1 MVGSAITFARI
12 GMNCEPI
19 VVEADL
25 KRGLPGISVTGM
37 LSQEAK
43 EARERITPAI
53 TNSGFDFPAKK
64 ITINFSPAETPKM
77 GTHYDLA
84 MAVSILRNQE
94 ELNISSNAVFFGE
107 LSLGGEV
114 KWVRGLL
121 PLAVEAW
128 KQGYEKIYVPYENRH
143 ELFCIPQDKI
153 VPIRHLS
160 DIVDETIIKEE
171 SEFKFEET
179 RKNTDGD
186 FSDIKGQDDLISYFL
201 LAAAGKH
208 HMLVVGPPGTGKTMC
223 ASRLPGIMPDLTAE
237 EVIDVNMIYS
247 IASLSSSHSQWIF
260 DRPFRAPHSN
270 SSMRALIGGGP
281 KILPGE
287 ISLAHKGILFLDEF
301 LEFHADVLQALR
313 TVLERKEVF
322 LSMRSGASVYPADFL
337 LIAAANP
344 CPCGYYETD
353 GVCRCTMHDVI
364 RYRRKLQN
372 PLTDRIDIQIQT
384 DCVKYKTLNTYS
396 KYSSAEMKLL
406 VEHLRKKQAIRYTGE
421 NFSLNSDIPADKI
434 RQYCPMTF
442 DAERLLEKIM
452 DEQIL
457 SARGCHKILRLART
471 LADFNEEEVI
481 NEADIKKA
489 SQMRCLDIPAQ
500 G

>member
-1 MVGSAITFARI
+1 MVGSAVTFARI
-12 GMNCEPI
+12 GMNCEPV

-53 TNSGFDFPAKK
+53 TNSGFDFPSKK

-84 MAVSILRNQE
+84 MAVSILKNQE
-94 ELNISSNAVFFGE
+94 DLDISPNTAFFGE
-107 LSLGGEV
+107 LSLGGDV
-114 KWVRGLL
+114 KWVRGIL

-128 KQGYEKIYVPYENRH
+128 KQGFEKIYIPYENRH

-160 DIVDETIIKEE
+160 DVTEELHAEDEGGSESCAPEIKT
-171 SEFKFEET
+171 SI
-179 RKNTDGD
+179 GD
-186 FSDIKGQDDLISYFL
+186 FSDIKGQDDLIFYFL
-201 LAAAGKH
+201 TAAAGNH
-208 HMLVVGPPGTGKTMC
+208 HTLVVGPPGTGKTMC
-223 ASRLPGIMPDLTAE
+223 ASRLPGIMPDLTPE

-247 IASLSSSHSQWIF
+247 IASQSSSHSQWILN
-260 DRPFRAPHSN
+260 RPFRAPHSN

-344 CPCGYYETD
+344 CPCGYYETE
-353 GVCRCTMHDVI
+353 GICRCAMHDVI

-372 PLTDRIDIQIQT
+372 PLTDRIDIQIKT

-396 KYSSAEMKLL
+396 KYSSSEMKLL
-406 VEHLRKKQAIRYTGE
+406 VEHLRKKQFIRFMGE

-471 LADFNEEEVI
+471 LADFEDEEVI
-481 NEADIKKA
+481 SESNIEKA
-489 SQMRCLDIPAQ
+489 SQMRCLDIKS
-500 G
+500 

>member
-1 MVGSAITFARI
+1 MVGSAVTFARI
-12 GMNCEPI
+12 GMNCEPV

-53 TNSGFDFPAKK
+53 TNSGFDFPSKK
-64 ITINFSPAETPKM
+64 ITINFSPAQTPKM

-94 ELNISSNAVFFGE
+94 DLNISSNTAFFGE
-107 LSLGGEV
+107 LSLGGDV

-128 KQGYEKIYVPYENRH
+128 KQGYDKIYIPYENRH
-143 ELFCIPQDKI
+143 ELFCIPNDKI
-153 VPIRHLS
+153 IPIRHLS
-160 DIVDETIIKEE
+160 DLTEDIHVNDENSTEKHTSVRTQIG
-171 SEFKFEET
+171 
-179 RKNTDGD
+179 N
-186 FSDIKGQDDLISYFL
+186 FSDIKGQDDLIFYFL
-201 LAAAGKH
+201 TAAAGNH

-223 ASRLPGIMPDLTAE
+223 ASRLPGIMPDLTPE

-247 IASLSSSHSQWIF
+247 IASQSSSHSQWIF
-260 DRPFRAPHSN
+260 NRPFRSPHSN

-344 CPCGYYETD
+344 CPCGYYETK
-353 GVCRCTMHDVI
+353 GICRCSMHDVI

-396 KYSSAEMKLL
+396 KYSSSEMKQL
-406 VEHLRKKQAIRYTGE
+406 VEHLRKKQAIRFMGE
-421 NFSLNSDIPADKI
+421 NFALNSDIPADKI

-442 DAERLLEKIM
+442 EAEKLLEKIM

-471 LADFNEEEVI
+471 LADFEDEEVI
-481 NEADIKKA
+481 NESNIERA
-489 SQMRCLDIPAQ
+489 SQMRCLDINY
-500 G
+500 

>member
-1 MVGSAITFARI
+1 MVGSAVTFARI
-12 GMNCEPI
+12 GMNCEPV

-53 TNSGFDFPAKK
+53 TNSGFDFPSKK

-84 MAVSILRNQE
+84 MAVSILKNQE
-94 ELNISSNAVFFGE
+94 DLDISPNTAFFGE
-107 LSLGGEV
+107 LSLGGDV
-114 KWVRGLL
+114 KWVRGIL

-128 KQGYEKIYVPYENRH
+128 KQGFEKIYIPYENRH

-160 DIVDETIIKEE
+160 DVTEELHAENEGGSENCAPGIKT
-171 SEFKFEET
+171 SI
-179 RKNTDGD
+179 GD
-186 FSDIKGQDDLISYFL
+186 FSDIKGQDDLIFYFL
-201 LAAAGKH
+201 TAAAGNH
-208 HMLVVGPPGTGKTMC
+208 HTLVVGPPGTGKTMC
-223 ASRLPGIMPDLTAE
+223 ASRLPGIMPDLTPE
-237 EVIDVNMIYS
+237 EVINVNMIYS
-247 IASLSSSHSQWIF
+247 IASQSSSHSQWILN
-260 DRPFRAPHSN
+260 RPFRAPHSN

-344 CPCGYYETD
+344 CPCGYYETE
-353 GVCRCTMHDVI
+353 GICRCAMHDVI

-372 PLTDRIDIQIQT
+372 PLTDRIDIQIKT
-384 DCVKYKTLNTYS
+384 DCVKYKTLNTHS
-396 KYSSAEMKLL
+396 KYSSSEMKLL
-406 VEHLRKKQAIRYTGE
+406 VEHLRKKQFIRFMGE

-471 LADFNEEEVI
+471 LADFEDEEVI
-481 NEADIKKA
+481 SESNIEKA
-489 SQMRCLDIPAQ
+489 SQMRCLDIKS
-500 G
+500 

>member
-1 MVGSAITFARI
+1 MVGSAVTFARI
-12 GMNCEPI
+12 GMNCEPV

-53 TNSGFDFPAKK
+53 TNSGFDFPSKK

-84 MAVSILRNQE
+84 MAVSILKNQE
-94 ELNISSNAVFFGE
+94 DLDISPNTAFFGE
-107 LSLGGEV
+107 LSLGGDV
-114 KWVRGLL
+114 KWVRGIL

-128 KQGYEKIYVPYENRH
+128 KQGFEKIYIPYENRH

-160 DIVDETIIKEE
+160 DVTEELHAENEGGSENCAPGIKT
-171 SEFKFEET
+171 SI
-179 RKNTDGD
+179 GD
-186 FSDIKGQDDLISYFL
+186 FSDIKGQDDLIFYFL
-201 LAAAGKH
+201 TAAAGNH
-208 HMLVVGPPGTGKTMC
+208 HTLVVGPPGTGKTMC
-223 ASRLPGIMPDLTAE
+223 ASRLPGIMPDLTPE
-237 EVIDVNMIYS
+237 EVINVNMIYS
-247 IASLSSSHSQWIF
+247 IASQSSSHSQWIF
-260 DRPFRAPHSN
+260 NRPFRAPHSN

-344 CPCGYYETD
+344 CPCGYYETE
-353 GVCRCTMHDVI
+353 GICRCAMHDVI

-372 PLTDRIDIQIQT
+372 PLTDRIDIQIKT

-396 KYSSAEMKLL
+396 KYSSSEMKLL
-406 VEHLRKKQAIRYTGE
+406 VEHLRKKQFIRFMGE

-471 LADFNEEEVI
+471 LADFEDEEVI
-481 NEADIKKA
+481 SESNIEKA
-489 SQMRCLDIPAQ
+489 SQMRCLDIKS
-500 G
+500 

>member
-1 MVGSAITFARI
+1 MVGSAVTFARI
-12 GMNCEPI
+12 GMTCEPI

-94 ELNISSNAVFFGE
+94 DLNIPEKSVFFGE
-107 LSLGGEV
+107 LSLGGDV

-128 KQGYEKIYVPYENRH
+128 KQGYEKIYIPYENRH

-153 VPIRHLS
+153 VPVRHLS
-160 DIVDETIIKEE
+160 DII
-171 SEFKFEET
+171 EET
-179 RKNTDGD
+179 SVEVENKVEFSETKNVLSGD
-186 FSDIKGQDDLISYFL
+186 FSDIKGQDNLIFYFL
-201 LAAAGKH
+201 LAAAGNH

-223 ASRLPGIMPDLTAE
+223 ASRLPGIMPDLTPE
-237 EVIDVNMIYS
+237 EVIAVNMIYS
-247 IASLSSSHSQWIF
+247 IASQSSSHSQWISN
-260 DRPFRAPHSN
+260 RPFRSPHSN

-301 LEFHADVLQALR
+301 LEFHSDVLQALR

-322 LSMRSGASVYPADFL
+322 LSMRNGASIYPADFL

-353 GVCRCTMHDVI
+353 GICRCTMHDVV

-384 DCVKYKTLNTYS
+384 DCVKYRTLNTYS

-406 VEHLRKKQAIRYTGE
+406 VEHLRKKQAIRYTNE
-421 NFSLNSDIPADKI
+421 NFYLNSDIPADKI
-434 RQYCPMTF
+434 RQYCPLTF
-442 DAERLLEKIM
+442 EAEKLLEKIM

-471 LADFNEEEVI
+471 LADFKDKEVI
-481 NEADIKKA
+481 SESNIRRA
-489 SQMRCLDIPAQ
+489 SQMRCLDISL
-500 G
+500 

>member
-1 MVGSAITFARI
+1 MVGNAVTFARI
-12 GMNCEPI
+12 GMNCEPV

-43 EARERITPAI
+43 EARDRITPAI
-53 TNSGFDFPAKK
+53 TNSGFDFPSKK
-64 ITINFSPAETPKM
+64 ITINFSPAQTPKM

-94 ELNISSNAVFFGE
+94 DLDISPNTAFFGE
-107 LSLGGEV
+107 LSLGGDV

-128 KQGYEKIYVPYENRH
+128 KQGYDKIYIPYENRH
-143 ELFCIPQDKI
+143 ELFCIPNDKI
-153 VPIRHLS
+153 IPIRHLS
-160 DIVDETIIKEE
+160 DLTEDIHLKNEGGTAERPA
-171 SEFKFEET
+171 T
-179 RKNTDGD
+179 RIPVGD
-186 FSDIKGQDDLISYFL
+186 FSDIKGQDDLIFYFL
-201 LAAAGKH
+201 TAAAGNH

-223 ASRLPGIMPDLTAE
+223 ASRLPGIMPDLTPE

-247 IASLSSSHSQWIF
+247 IASQSSSHSQWIF
-260 DRPFRAPHSN
+260 NRPFRSPHSN

-344 CPCGYYETD
+344 CPCGYYETE
-353 GVCRCTMHDVI
+353 GICRCSMHDVI

-384 DCVKYKTLNTYS
+384 NCVKYRTLNTYS

-406 VEHLRKKQAIRYTGE
+406 VEHLRKKQAIRFMGE
-421 NFSLNSDIPADKI
+421 NFALNSDIPADKI

-442 DAERLLEKIM
+442 EAERLLEKIM

-471 LADFNEEEVI
+471 LADFEDEEVI
-481 NEADIKKA
+481 NESNIEKA
-489 SQMRCLDIPAQ
+489 SHMRCLDINYQP
-500 G
+500 

>member
-1 MVGSAITFARI
+1 MVGSAVTFARI
-12 GMNCEPI
+12 GMNCEPV

-53 TNSGFDFPAKK
+53 TNSGFDFPSKK

-84 MAVSILRNQE
+84 MAVSILKNQE
-94 ELNISSNAVFFGE
+94 DLDISPNTAFFGE
-107 LSLGGEV
+107 LSLGGDV
-114 KWVRGLL
+114 KWVRGIL

-128 KQGYEKIYVPYENRH
+128 KQGFEKIYIPYENRH

-160 DIVDETIIKEE
+160 DVTEELHAEDEGGSENCAPEIKT
-171 SEFKFEET
+171 SI
-179 RKNTDGD
+179 GD
-186 FSDIKGQDDLISYFL
+186 FSDIKGQDDLIFYFL
-201 LAAAGKH
+201 TAAAGNH
-208 HMLVVGPPGTGKTMC
+208 HTLVVGPPGTGKTMC
-223 ASRLPGIMPDLTAE
+223 ASRLPGIMPDLTPE

-247 IASLSSSHSQWIF
+247 IASQSSSHSQWIF
-260 DRPFRAPHSN
+260 NRPFRAPHSN

-344 CPCGYYETD
+344 CPCGYYETE
-353 GVCRCTMHDVI
+353 GICRCAMHDVI

-372 PLTDRIDIQIQT
+372 PLTDRIDIQIKT

-396 KYSSAEMKLL
+396 KYSSSEMKLL
-406 VEHLRKKQAIRYTGE
+406 VEHLRKKQFIRFMGE

-471 LADFNEEEVI
+471 LADFEDEEVI
-481 NEADIKKA
+481 SESNIEKA
-489 SQMRCLDIPAQ
+489 SQMRCLDIKS
-500 G
+500 

>member
-1 MVGSAITFARI
+1 MVGSAVTFARI
-12 GMNCEPI
+12 GMNCEPV

-53 TNSGFDFPAKK
+53 TNSGFDFPSKK

-84 MAVSILRNQE
+84 MAVSILKNQE
-94 ELNISSNAVFFGE
+94 DLDISPNTAFFGE
-107 LSLGGEV
+107 LSLGGDV
-114 KWVRGLL
+114 KWVRGIL

-128 KQGYEKIYVPYENRH
+128 KQGFEKIYIPYENRH

-160 DIVDETIIKEE
+160 DVTEELHAEDEGGSKNCAPGIK
-171 SEFKFEET
+171 T
-179 RKNTDGD
+179 LIGD
-186 FSDIKGQDDLISYFL
+186 FSDIKGQDDLIFYFL
-201 LAAAGKH
+201 TAAAGNH
-208 HMLVVGPPGTGKTMC
+208 HTLVVGPPGTGKTMC
-223 ASRLPGIMPDLTAE
+223 ASRLPGIMPDLTPE
-237 EVIDVNMIYS
+237 EVINVNMIYS
-247 IASLSSSHSQWIF
+247 IASQSSSHSQWIF
-260 DRPFRAPHSN
+260 NRPFRAPHSN

-344 CPCGYYETD
+344 CPCGYYETE
-353 GVCRCTMHDVI
+353 GICRCAMHDVI

-372 PLTDRIDIQIQT
+372 PLTDRIDIQIKT

-396 KYSSAEMKLL
+396 KYSSSEMKLL
-406 VEHLRKKQAIRYTGE
+406 VEHLRKKQFIRFMGE

-471 LADFNEEEVI
+471 LADFEDEEVI
-481 NEADIKKA
+481 SESNIEKA
-489 SQMRCLDIPAQ
+489 SQMRCLDIKS
-500 G
+500 

>member
-1 MVGSAITFARI
+1 MVGSAVTFARI
-12 GMNCEPI
+12 GMTCEPI

-94 ELNISSNAVFFGE
+94 DLNIPEKSVFFGE
-107 LSLGGEV
+107 LSLGGDV

-128 KQGYEKIYVPYENRH
+128 KQGYEKIYIPYENRH

-153 VPIRHLS
+153 VPVRHLS
-160 DIVDETIIKEE
+160 DII
-171 SEFKFEET
+171 EET
-179 RKNTDGD
+179 SVEVENKVEFNESKNVLPGD
-186 FSDIKGQDDLISYFL
+186 FSDIKGQDNLIFYFL
-201 LAAAGKH
+201 LAAAGNH

-223 ASRLPGIMPDLTAE
+223 ASRLPGIMPDLTPE
-237 EVIDVNMIYS
+237 EVIAVNMIYS
-247 IASLSSSHSQWIF
+247 IASQSSSHSQWISN
-260 DRPFRAPHSN
+260 RPFRSPHSN

-301 LEFHADVLQALR
+301 LEFHSDVLQALR

-322 LSMRSGASVYPADFL
+322 LSMRNGASVYPADFL

-353 GVCRCTMHDVI
+353 GICRCTMHDVV

-384 DCVKYKTLNTYS
+384 DCVKYRTLNTYS

-406 VEHLRKKQAIRYTGE
+406 VEHLRKKQAIRYTNE
-421 NFSLNSDIPADKI
+421 NFYLNSDIPADKI
-434 RQYCPMTF
+434 RQYCPLTF
-442 DAERLLEKIM
+442 EAEKLLEKIM

-471 LADFNEEEVI
+471 LADFKDKEVI
-481 NEADIKKA
+481 SESNIRRA
-489 SQMRCLDIPAQ
+489 SQMRCLDISL
-500 G
+500 

>member
-1 MVGSAITFARI
+1 MVGSAVTFARI
-12 GMNCEPI
+12 GMNCEPV

-53 TNSGFDFPAKK
+53 TNSGFDFPSKK

-84 MAVSILRNQE
+84 MAVSILKNQE
-94 ELNISSNAVFFGE
+94 DLDISPNTAFFGE
-107 LSLGGEV
+107 LSLGGDV
-114 KWVRGLL
+114 KWVRGIL

-128 KQGYEKIYVPYENRH
+128 KQGFEKIYIPYENRH

-160 DIVDETIIKEE
+160 DVTEELHAEDEGGSKNCAPGIK
-171 SEFKFEET
+171 T
-179 RKNTDGD
+179 LIGD
-186 FSDIKGQDDLISYFL
+186 FSDIKGQDDLIFYFL
-201 LAAAGKH
+201 TAAAGNH
-208 HMLVVGPPGTGKTMC
+208 HTLVVGPPGTGKTMC
-223 ASRLPGIMPDLTAE
+223 ASRLPGIMPDLTPE

-247 IASLSSSHSQWIF
+247 IASQSSSHSQWIF
-260 DRPFRAPHSN
+260 NRPFRAPHSN

-344 CPCGYYETD
+344 CPCGYYETE
-353 GVCRCTMHDVI
+353 GICRCAMHDVI

-372 PLTDRIDIQIQT
+372 PLTDRIDIQIKT

-396 KYSSAEMKLL
+396 KYSSSEMKLL
-406 VEHLRKKQAIRYTGE
+406 VEHLRKKQFIRFMGE

-471 LADFNEEEVI
+471 LADFEDEEVI
-481 NEADIKKA
+481 SESNIEKA
-489 SQMRCLDIPAQ
+489 SQMRCLDIKS
-500 G
+500 

>member
-1 MVGSAITFARI
+1 MVGSAVTFARI
-12 GMNCEPI
+12 GMNCEPV

-53 TNSGFDFPAKK
+53 TNSGFDFPSKK

-84 MAVSILRNQE
+84 MAVSILKNQE
-94 ELNISSNAVFFGE
+94 DLDISPNTAFFGE
-107 LSLGGEV
+107 LSLGGDV
-114 KWVRGLL
+114 KWVRGIL

-128 KQGYEKIYVPYENRH
+128 KQGFEKIYIPYENRH

-160 DIVDETIIKEE
+160 DVTEELHAENEGGSENCAPGIKT
-171 SEFKFEET
+171 SI
-179 RKNTDGD
+179 GD
-186 FSDIKGQDDLISYFL
+186 FSDIKGQDDLIFYFL
-201 LAAAGKH
+201 TAAAGNH
-208 HMLVVGPPGTGKTMC
+208 HTLVVGPPGTGKTMC
-223 ASRLPGIMPDLTAE
+223 ASRLPGIMPDLTPE
-237 EVIDVNMIYS
+237 EVINVNMIYS
-247 IASLSSSHSQWIF
+247 IASQSSSHSQWILN
-260 DRPFRAPHSN
+260 RPFRAPHSN

-344 CPCGYYETD
+344 CPCGYYETE
-353 GVCRCTMHDVI
+353 GICRCAMHDVI

-372 PLTDRIDIQIQT
+372 PLTDRIDIQIKT

-396 KYSSAEMKLL
+396 KYSSSEMKLL
-406 VEHLRKKQAIRYTGE
+406 VEHLRKKQFIRFMGE

-471 LADFNEEEVI
+471 LADFEDEEVI
-481 NEADIKKA
+481 SESNIEKA
-489 SQMRCLDIPAQ
+489 SQMRCLDIKS
-500 G
+500 

>member
-1 MVGSAITFARI
+1 MVGSAVTFARI
-12 GMNCEPI
+12 GMNCEPV

-53 TNSGFDFPAKK
+53 TNSGFDFPSKK

-84 MAVSILRNQE
+84 MAVSILKNQE
-94 ELNISSNAVFFGE
+94 DLDISPNTAFFGE
-107 LSLGGEV
+107 LSLGGDV
-114 KWVRGLL
+114 KWVRGIL

-128 KQGYEKIYVPYENRH
+128 KQGFEKIYIPYENRH

-160 DIVDETIIKEE
+160 DVTEELHAENEGGSENCAPGIKT
-171 SEFKFEET
+171 SI
-179 RKNTDGD
+179 GD
-186 FSDIKGQDDLISYFL
+186 FSDIKGQDDLIFYFL
-201 LAAAGKH
+201 TAAAGNH
-208 HMLVVGPPGTGKTMC
+208 HTLVVGPPGTGKTMC
-223 ASRLPGIMPDLTAE
+223 ASRLPGIMPDLTPE

-247 IASLSSSHSQWIF
+247 IASQSSSHSQWIF
-260 DRPFRAPHSN
+260 NRPFRAPHSN

-344 CPCGYYETD
+344 CPCGYYETE
-353 GVCRCTMHDVI
+353 GICRCAMHDVI

-372 PLTDRIDIQIQT
+372 PLTDRIDIQIKT

-396 KYSSAEMKLL
+396 KYSSSEMKLL
-406 VEHLRKKQAIRYTGE
+406 VEHLRKKQFIRFMGE

-471 LADFNEEEVI
+471 LADFEDEEVI
-481 NEADIKKA
+481 SESNIEKA
-489 SQMRCLDIPAQ
+489 SQMRCLDIKS
-500 G
+500 

>member
-1 MVGSAITFARI
+1 MVGSAVTFARI
-12 GMNCEPI
+12 GMTCEPI

-94 ELNISSNAVFFGE
+94 DLNIPEKSVFFGE
-107 LSLGGEV
+107 LSLGGDV

-128 KQGYEKIYVPYENRH
+128 KQGYEKIYIPYENRH

-153 VPIRHLS
+153 VPVRHLS
-160 DIVDETIIKEE
+160 DII
-171 SEFKFEET
+171 EET
-179 RKNTDGD
+179 SVEVENKVEFSETKNVLSGD
-186 FSDIKGQDDLISYFL
+186 FSDIKGQDNLIFYFL
-201 LAAAGKH
+201 LAAAGNH

-223 ASRLPGIMPDLTAE
+223 ASRLPGIMPDLTPE
-237 EVIDVNMIYS
+237 EVIAVNMIYS
-247 IASLSSSHSQWIF
+247 IASQSSSHSQWISN
-260 DRPFRAPHSN
+260 RPFRSPHSN

-301 LEFHADVLQALR
+301 LEFHSDVLQALR

-322 LSMRSGASVYPADFL
+322 LSMRNGASVYPADFL

-353 GVCRCTMHDVI
+353 GICRCTMHDVV

-384 DCVKYKTLNTYS
+384 DCVKYRTLNTYS

-406 VEHLRKKQAIRYTGE
+406 VEHLRKKQAIRYTNE
-421 NFSLNSDIPADKI
+421 NFYLNSDIPADKI
-434 RQYCPMTF
+434 RQYCPLTF
-442 DAERLLEKIM
+442 EAEKLLEKIM

-471 LADFNEEEVI
+471 LADFNDEEVI
-481 NEADIKKA
+481 SESNIRRA
-489 SQMRCLDIPAQ
+489 SQMRCLDISL
-500 G
+500 

>member
-1 MVGSAITFARI
+1 MVGNAVTFARI
-12 GMNCEPI
+12 GMSCEPV

-43 EARERITPAI
+43 EAKERITPAI
-53 TNSGFDFPAKK
+53 TNSGFDFPSKK

-94 ELNISSNAVFFGE
+94 NLNISPNTAFFGE
-107 LSLGGEV
+107 LSLGGDV

-128 KQGYEKIYVPYENRH
+128 KHGFEKIYIPYENRH
-143 ELFCIPQDKI
+143 ELFCIPQDTI

-160 DIVDETIIKEE
+160 DVTKELQVE
-171 SEFKFEET
+171 NDSSAENAAFKT
-179 RKNTDGD
+179 KNAIGD
-186 FSDIKGQDDLISYFL
+186 FSDIKGQDDLIFYFL
-201 LAAAGKH
+201 TAAAGNH

-223 ASRLPGIMPDLTAE
+223 ASRLPGIMPDLTPE
-237 EVIDVNMIYS
+237 EIIDVNMIYS
-247 IASLSSSHSQWIF
+247 IASQSSSHSQWIF
-260 DRPFRAPHSN
+260 NRPFRAPHSN

-281 KILPGE
+281 KIMPGE

-301 LEFHADVLQALR
+301 LEFHTDVLQALR

-322 LSMRSGASVYPADFL
+322 LSMRSGTSIYPADFL

-344 CPCGYYETD
+344 CPCGYYETE
-353 GVCRCTMHDVI
+353 GICRCTMHDVV

-396 KYSSAEMKLL
+396 KYSSSEMKLL
-406 VEHLRKKQAIRYTGE
+406 VEHLRKKQFIRFTGE
-421 NFSLNSDIPADKI
+421 HFALNSDIPADKI

-442 DAERLLEKIM
+442 EAERLLEKIM

-457 SARGCHKILRLART
+457 SARGCHKLLRLART
-471 LADFNEEEVI
+471 LADFEDEEVI
-481 NEADIKKA
+481 SESNIESA
-489 SQMRCLDIPAQ
+489 SQMRCLDINC
-500 G
+500 

>member
-12 GMNCEPI
+12 GMTCEPI

-94 ELNISSNAVFFGE
+94 DLNIPEKSVFFGE
-107 LSLGGEV
+107 LSLGGDV

-128 KQGYEKIYVPYENRH
+128 KQGYEKIYIPYENRH

-153 VPIRHLS
+153 VPVRHLS
-160 DIVDETIIKEE
+160 DII
-171 SEFKFEET
+171 EET
-179 RKNTDGD
+179 SVEVENKVEFSETKNVLSGD
-186 FSDIKGQDDLISYFL
+186 FSDIKGQDNLIFYFL
-201 LAAAGKH
+201 LAAAGNH

-223 ASRLPGIMPDLTAE
+223 ASRLPGIMPDLTPE
-237 EVIDVNMIYS
+237 EVIAVNMIYS
-247 IASLSSSHSQWIF
+247 IASQSSSHSQWISN
-260 DRPFRAPHSN
+260 RPFRSPHSN

-301 LEFHADVLQALR
+301 LEFHSDVLQALR

-322 LSMRSGASVYPADFL
+322 LSMRNGASIYPADFL

-353 GVCRCTMHDVI
+353 GICRCTMHDVV

-384 DCVKYKTLNTYS
+384 DCVKYRTLNTYS

-406 VEHLRKKQAIRYTGE
+406 VEHLRKKQAIRYTNE
-421 NFSLNSDIPADKI
+421 NFYLNSDIPADKI
-434 RQYCPMTF
+434 RQYCPLTF
-442 DAERLLEKIM
+442 EAEKLLEKIM

-471 LADFNEEEVI
+471 LADFKDKEVI
-481 NEADIKKA
+481 SESNIRRA
-489 SQMRCLDIPAQ
+489 SQMRCLDISL
-500 G
+500 

>member
-1 MVGSAITFARI
+1 MVGSAVTFARI
-12 GMNCEPI
+12 GMNCEPV

-53 TNSGFDFPAKK
+53 TNSGFDFPSKK

-84 MAVSILRNQE
+84 MAVSILKNQE
-94 ELNISSNAVFFGE
+94 DLDISPNTAFFGE
-107 LSLGGEV
+107 LSLGGDV
-114 KWVRGLL
+114 KWVRGIL

-128 KQGYEKIYVPYENRH
+128 KQGFEKIYIPYENRH

-160 DIVDETIIKEE
+160 DVTEELHAEDEGGSENCAPEIKT
-171 SEFKFEET
+171 SI
-179 RKNTDGD
+179 GD
-186 FSDIKGQDDLISYFL
+186 FSDIKGQDDLIFYFL
-201 LAAAGKH
+201 TAAAGNH
-208 HMLVVGPPGTGKTMC
+208 HTLVVGPPGTGKTMC
-223 ASRLPGIMPDLTAE
+223 ASRLSGIMPDLTPE

-247 IASLSSSHSQWIF
+247 IASQSSSHSQWIF
-260 DRPFRAPHSN
+260 NRPFRAPHSN

-344 CPCGYYETD
+344 CPCGYYETE
-353 GVCRCTMHDVI
+353 GICRCAMHDVI

-372 PLTDRIDIQIQT
+372 PLTDRIDIQIKT

-396 KYSSAEMKLL
+396 KYSSSEMKLL
-406 VEHLRKKQAIRYTGE
+406 VEHLRKKQFIRFMGE

-471 LADFNEEEVI
+471 LADFEDEEVI
-481 NEADIKKA
+481 SESNIEKA
-489 SQMRCLDIPAQ
+489 SQMRCLDIKS
-500 G
+500 

>member
-1 MVGSAITFARI
+1 MVGSAVTFARI
-12 GMNCEPI
+12 GMTCEPI

-94 ELNISSNAVFFGE
+94 DLNIPEKSVFFGE
-107 LSLGGEV
+107 LSLGGDV

-128 KQGYEKIYVPYENRH
+128 KQGYEKIYIPYENRH

-153 VPIRHLS
+153 VPVRHLS
-160 DIVDETIIKEE
+160 DII
-171 SEFKFEET
+171 EET
-179 RKNTDGD
+179 SVEVENKVEFNETKNVLPGD
-186 FSDIKGQDDLISYFL
+186 FSDIKGQDNLIFYFL
-201 LAAAGKH
+201 LAAAGNH

-223 ASRLPGIMPDLTAE
+223 ASRLPGIMPDLTPE
-237 EVIDVNMIYS
+237 EVIAVNMIYS
-247 IASLSSSHSQWIF
+247 IASQSSSHSQWISN
-260 DRPFRAPHSN
+260 RPFRSPHSN

-301 LEFHADVLQALR
+301 LEFHSDVLQALR

-322 LSMRSGASVYPADFL
+322 LSMRNGASIYPADFL

-353 GVCRCTMHDVI
+353 GICRCTMHDVV

-384 DCVKYKTLNTYS
+384 DCVKYRTLNTYS

-406 VEHLRKKQAIRYTGE
+406 VEHLRKKQAIRYTNE
-421 NFSLNSDIPADKI
+421 NFYLNSDIPADKI
-434 RQYCPMTF
+434 RQYCPLTF
-442 DAERLLEKIM
+442 EAEKLLEKIM

-471 LADFNEEEVI
+471 LADFKDEEVI
-481 NEADIKKA
+481 SESNIRRA
-489 SQMRCLDIPAQ
+489 SQMRCLDISL
-500 G
+500 

>member
-1 MVGSAITFARI
+1 MVGSALTFARI

-19 VVEADL
+19 VVETDL
-25 KRGLPGISVTGM
+25 KKGLPGISVTGM

-53 TNSGFDFPAKK
+53 TNSGFDFPSKK
-64 ITINFSPAETPKM
+64 ITINFSPAQTPKM

-94 ELNISSNAVFFGE
+94 ELDIAENAAFFGE

-128 KQGYEKIYVPYENRH
+128 KYSCEKIYIPYENRN
-143 ELFCIPQDKI
+143 ELSCIPPEKI
-153 VPIRHLS
+153 VPIRRLE
-160 DIVDETIIKEE
+160 DIVNENTSKSDETDIRITPKL
-171 SEFKFEET
+171 ET
-179 RKNTDGD
+179 KHED
-186 FSDIKGQDDLISYFL
+186 FSDIKGQDDLIAYFL
-201 LAAAGKH
+201 TAAAGNH

-237 EVIDVNMIYS
+237 EIIDVNMIYS
-247 IASLSSSHSQWIF
+247 IASQSSSHSQWVSE
-260 DRPFRAPHSN
+260 RPFRAPHSN

-322 LSMRSGASVYPADFL
+322 LSMRSGSSIYPADFL

-344 CPCGYYETD
+344 CPCGYYETQ
-353 GVCRCTMHDVI
+353 GICRCTMHDVI

-406 VEHLRKKQAIRYTGE
+406 VEHLRKKQLIRYTGE
-421 NFSLNSDIPADKI
+421 NFYLNSDIPADKI
-434 RQYCPMTF
+434 RQYCPMSF

-452 DEQIL
+452 DEKIL

-471 LADFNEEEVI
+471 LADFNNEEII
-481 NEADIKKA
+481 NEEDIKRA
-489 SQMRCLDIPAQ
+489 SQMRCLDISV
-500 G
+500 

>member
-1 MVGSAITFARI
+1 MVGSAVTFARI
-12 GMNCEPI
+12 GMNCEPV

-53 TNSGFDFPAKK
+53 TNSGFDFPSKK

-84 MAVSILRNQE
+84 MAVSILKNQE
-94 ELNISSNAVFFGE
+94 DLDISPNTAFFGE
-107 LSLGGEV
+107 LSLGGDV
-114 KWVRGLL
+114 KWVRGIL

-128 KQGYEKIYVPYENRH
+128 KQGFEKIYIPYENRH

-160 DIVDETIIKEE
+160 DVTEELHAENEGGSENCAPEIKT
-171 SEFKFEET
+171 SI
-179 RKNTDGD
+179 GD
-186 FSDIKGQDDLISYFL
+186 FSDIKGQDDLIFYFL
-201 LAAAGKH
+201 TAAAGNH
-208 HMLVVGPPGTGKTMC
+208 HTLVVGPPGTGKTMC
-223 ASRLPGIMPDLTAE
+223 ASRLPGIMPDLTPE
-237 EVIDVNMIYS
+237 EVINVNMIYS
-247 IASLSSSHSQWIF
+247 IASQSSSHSQWIF
-260 DRPFRAPHSN
+260 NRPFRAPHSN

-344 CPCGYYETD
+344 CPCGYYETE
-353 GVCRCTMHDVI
+353 GICRCAMHDVI

-372 PLTDRIDIQIQT
+372 PLTDRIDIQIKT

-396 KYSSAEMKLL
+396 KYSSSEMKLL
-406 VEHLRKKQAIRYTGE
+406 VEHLRKKQFIRFMGE

-471 LADFNEEEVI
+471 LADFEDEEVI
-481 NEADIKKA
+481 SESNIEKA
-489 SQMRCLDIPAQ
+489 SQMRCLDIKS
-500 G
+500 